1 MDKRKLTSWNVQPV
15 TVRWNLHFTVERV
28 GIGKLKFSPVL
39 DPHWSVRHGLEY
51 IPQLNNYEAN
61 EITYQ
66 GDAPT
71 AEYGETS
78 VSIF

>member
-1 MDKRKLTSWNVQPV
+1 MKLTLYCRESWNWKSLV
-15 TVRWNLHFTVERV
+15 V
-28 GIGKLKFSPVL
+28 GEFSPVL
-39 DPHWSVRHGLEY
+39 DPHWSERHGLEY

-66 GDAPT
+66 GVAPT
-71 AEYGETS
+71 AEHSETS